1 MLLAWLLVA
10 TLTRVFFIFLVT
22 EPQESTV
29 IHFLRAGI
37 LLAALVAV
45 PGLAV
50 CWNCLPD
57 GLFSVEQ
64 AELSRELS
72 AVTQYGSSSGNHVA
86 DELVADEFAANTESM
101 TDFREPALLSS
112 TQDTSSQSTDIVPM
126 SAPPIEASETG
137 TQNQQI
143 ADSFTHEP
151 AVWPTAS
158 VAEPAAELVTVP
170 ASGVAAVPQ
179 HDSKLDYSK
188 LESRLRELGARY
200 YRLEKWGSQS
210 ELFRFSCY
218 VTATGPSPYQKHFQ
232 SIDSEEL
239 RVMENVIR
247 EIERWKTDGTRL

>member
-1 MLLAWLLVA
+1 MAARA

-86 DELVADEFAANTESM
+86 DELVVDDTENAADLRDDIS
-101 TDFREPALLSS
+101 EPALLSS
-112 TQDTSSQSTDIVPM
+112 SIASQSTDIVPM
-126 SAPPIEASETG
+126 SAPVETFETD

-158 VAEPAAELVTVP
+158 VAESATEPATVSS
-170 ASGVAAVPQ
+170 SGVAAVPQ